1 MDEVRARLRNSPS
14 SAQKMRLVV
23 NLVRGRKAEE
33 ALALLRNMPQTSAL
47 QLAKLLQS
55 AIANATENQGWNKE
69 DLIISKVFSDEGPT
83 RKWRRFAGR
92 GRGRQILRRS
102 SHVTIILREE
112 TEADGK

>member
-1 MDEVRARLRNSPS
+1 MDEVRARLSNSGS

-33 ALALLRNMPQTSAL
+33 ALAQLRIMPQTAAR

-55 AIANATENQGWNKE
+55 AMANAVENQGWNKE
-69 DLIISKVFSDEGPT
+69 DLVIAKVFADEGPT

-102 SHVTIILREE
+102 SHVTIILSEDTASE
-112 TEADGK
+112 DK

>member
-1 MDEVRARLRNSPS
+1 MDEVSARLSNSPS

-33 ALALLRNMPQTSAL
+33 ALALLRIMPQTSAR

-55 AIANATENQGWNKE
+55 AIANATENLGWNKE
-69 DLIISKVFSDEGPT
+69 DLVVTRVFADEGRT
-83 RKWRRFAGR
+83 RKWRRFASR

-112 TEADGK
+112 SESGKK